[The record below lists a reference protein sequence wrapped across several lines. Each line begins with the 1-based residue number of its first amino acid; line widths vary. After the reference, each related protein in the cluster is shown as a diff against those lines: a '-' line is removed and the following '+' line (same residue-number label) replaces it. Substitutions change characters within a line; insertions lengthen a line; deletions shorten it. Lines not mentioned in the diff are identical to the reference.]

1 MLGVKQYEYEG
12 RQSGIRI
19 LVAISRVRSTKKSCY
34 YKPSSELVLRIFNNI
49 KEPHMNT
56 KVLTTLEYTKI
67 IDLLTEKSDSEPGK
81 KLCRELVPST
91 DLSAIRT
98 AQRETKDALARLFR
112 IGSTSF
118 GSNRDLGF
126 SIRSLE
132 IGSSLSMSELLKLA
146 SFLDNV
152 SRIKTYG
159 KKEREDLP
167 NDSLD
172 AYFEGLT
179 PMTQLANEINRCILS
194 EEEMAD
200 DASPRLKSIRRSKL
214 STNEKIHSQ
223 LTSMVNGAY
232 RTFLQ
237 DAVITMRD
245 NRYCIPVKAE
255 YKSQVSGMVHDQ
267 SSTGSTFFIEPA
279 AVVNLNNQLKE
290 LDLQEQEEI
299 EVILGD
305 LSSQAAV
312 HTSELAADQKIMT
325 TLDFI
330 FAKAKLAMEQNA
342 TEPIFNTEHYIQ
354 IRKGRHPLLDKK
366 KAVPIDVRLGKDFDL
381 LVITGPNT
389 GGKTVSLKTVGLF
402 TLMGQAGLHIP
413 ALDRSELSIFSE
425 VYADIG
431 DEQSIEQSLS
441 TFSSHMTRVVHILQH
456 ADADSL
462 CLFDELG
469 AGTDPT
475 EGAALAIAILN
486 YLHDRGIRT
495 MATTHYSELKIY
507 ALSTNFV
514 ENACCEFDVET
525 LRPTYRL
532 LIGIPGKSNAFA
544 ISSKLGLSD
553 EIIHAAKEQISKE
566 DESFEDVIAD
576 LEQSRVTIEKE
587 QQEIAEYKE
596 RIRTLQE
603 QLQKKNEKIDQ
614 AKDKILRDANEKAR
628 AILQE
633 AKDVADET
641 IRDFNKAGASADIK
655 ELEKKR
661 QKVRDKINEKNG
673 KLALGNT
680 QKKPADQKTVD
691 PKKLKKGD
699 SVKIISMNLKGIVN
713 TLPDARGNLF
723 VQCGIMRMQ
732 TNVND
737 LVPVKEET
745 ITAPALQRT
754 NTGKL
759 KMSKSFSVS
768 SEINLLGCTV
778 DEAIAKLDKY
788 LDDAYLAHLPS
799 VRVVH
804 GKGTGALRSAVQ
816 SHLKRLKYVK
826 EYRLGEYG
834 EGDAGVTIVTFK

>member
-1 MLGVKQYEYEG
+1 
-12 RQSGIRI
+12 
-19 LVAISRVRSTKKSCY
+19 
-34 YKPSSELVLRIFNNI
+34 
-49 KEPHMNT
+49 MNT

-67 IDLLTEKSDSEPGK
+67 IDLLTEKADSEPGK

-159 KKEREDLP
+159 KKEREDFP

-456 ADADSL
+456 ADTDSL

-587 QQEIAEYKE
+587 QQEIADYKE

-633 AKDVADET
+633 AKDIADET

-673 KLALGNT
+673 KLALGNN
-680 QKKPADQKTVD
+680 QKKPANQKTVD

-713 TLPDARGNLF
+713 TLPDAKGNLF

-732 TNVND
+732 TNIND

>member
-1 MLGVKQYEYEG
+1 
-12 RQSGIRI
+12 
-19 LVAISRVRSTKKSCY
+19 
-34 YKPSSELVLRIFNNI
+34 
-49 KEPHMNT
+49 MNT
-56 KVLTTLEYTKI
+56 KVLTTLEYNKI
-67 IDLLTEKSDSEPGK
+67 IDLLTEKADSEPGK
-81 KLCRELVPST
+81 KLCRDLVPST
-91 DLSAIRT
+91 DLATIRT

-159 KKEREDLP
+159 KKEREDLS

-200 DASPRLKSIRRSKL
+200 DASPKLKSIRRSKL

-312 HTSELAADQKIMT
+312 HTTELAADQKIMT

-804 GKGTGALRSAVQ
+804 GKGTGALRNAVQ

>member
-1 MLGVKQYEYEG
+1 
-12 RQSGIRI
+12 
-19 LVAISRVRSTKKSCY
+19 
-34 YKPSSELVLRIFNNI
+34 
-49 KEPHMNT
+49 MNT
-56 KVLTTLEYTKI
+56 KVLTTLEYNKI
-67 IDLLTEKSDSEPGK
+67 IDLLTEKADSEPGK
-81 KLCRELVPST
+81 KLCRDLVPST

-112 IGSTSF
+112 IGGTSF

-603 QLQKKNEKIDQ
+603 LLQKKNEKIDQ

-804 GKGTGALRSAVQ
+804 GKGTGALRNAVQ

>member
-1 MLGVKQYEYEG
+1 
-12 RQSGIRI
+12 
-19 LVAISRVRSTKKSCY
+19 
-34 YKPSSELVLRIFNNI
+34 
-49 KEPHMNT
+49 MNT

-67 IDLLTEKSDSEPGK
+67 IDLLTEKADSEPGK
-81 KLCRELVPST
+81 KLCRDLVPST

-167 NDSLD
+167 NDGLD

-342 TEPIFNTEHYIQ
+342 TEPIFNTDHYIQ

-402 TLMGQAGLHIP
+402 TLMGQSGLHIP

-603 QLQKKNEKIDQ
+603 QLQKKNKKIDQ

-804 GKGTGALRSAVQ
+804 GKGTGALRNAVQ